1 MRSLVIGTS
10 FVLVVPIASLRAQ
23 QSSPGPA
30 ADTIPVT
37 PATIESGRK
46 IFHGPGTCVTCHG
59 AALEGTA
66 VAPTL
71 RAHQWRD
78 AKDGELAPI
87 YHVVTHGV
95 PGTLMVSHPGGISD
109 QMAREVAA
117 YIWAV
122 NHRGEKP

>member
-1 MRSLVIGTS
+1 MRSLAIAALL
-10 FVLVVPIASLRAQ
+10 VLIVPTASLRAQ
-23 QSSPGPA
+23 QPSSAPA
-30 ADTIPVT
+30 ADSIPVT

-46 IFHGPGTCVTCHG
+46 IFHGVGTCVTCHG
-59 AALEGTA
+59 AALEGSA

-78 AKDGELAPI
+78 ATDGELAPI

>member
-1 MRSLVIGTS
+1 MRSLVIVTS
-10 FVLVVPIASLRAQ
+10 FVLVVPTASLRAQ
-23 QSSPGPA
+23 QQSPGPA

-46 IFHGPGTCVTCHG
+46 IFHGAGTCVTCHG
-59 AALEGTA
+59 AALEGSA

-78 AKDGELAPI
+78 ATDGELAPI
-87 YHVVTHGV
+87 YRVVTHGV

-109 QMAREVAA
+109 AMAREVAA